1 MNVKNIKKNMNERIK
16 ELREEVINNPI
27 IKSTELFQGANLI
40 VTNDKTIKSK
50 PQDIIVFTNDAVELS
65 WLAFKLKDLFQE
77 DIDYVNKYSFY
88 THIGELMNEA
98 IKKGL
103 NLKEQMLYV
112 IDNLGGF
119 IKKST

>member
-1 MNVKNIKKNMNERIK
+1 MNAKKTKKNMDERIK
-16 ELREEVINNPI
+16 GLREEVINNPI

-40 VTNDKTIKSK
+40 VTNYKTRKSK
-50 PQDIIVFTNDAVELS
+50 PQDIIVFTNDAIELS
-65 WLAFKLKDLFQE
+65 WLVFKLKDLFQG

-88 THIGELMNEA
+88 THIGELINKA
-98 IKKGL
+98 IKKRL

-112 IDNLGGF
+112 IDNLGEF

>member
-1 MNVKNIKKNMNERIK
+1 MDERIK

-40 VTNDKTIKSK
+40 VTNDKTRKSK
-50 PQDIIVFTNDAVELS
+50 PQDIIVFTNDAIELS
-65 WLAFKLKDLFQE
+65 WLVFKLKDLFQE

-88 THIGELMNEA
+88 TYIGELINKA

-112 IDNLGGF
+112 IDNLGEF